1 MGTTRL
7 RSGNLRS
14 PGLWIIAVMSVLV
27 DICLCAVPSTAQ
39 SKGEALTFVQCADRD
54 IALTMI
60 NVLRIFTMSSP
71 KHADDG
77 RFLSLLHR
85 LGGAAM
91 LISPLLLL
99 VGESIRIRVRL
110 LVPEGPSTGFDYPGQ
125 LAAYQNH
132 PALMTASYVV
142 FALGWF
148 ALWPAFLS
156 LAALIGRTRPWWG
169 LLGGASALT
178 GLIALAFYEGINHL
192 AFQLVDRH
200 GLTTATAFLDEA
212 YTSPNLAYA
221 LTAAYNLGWIVL
233 AIGACLSR
241 TLGPWRSLCLAPM
254 TLHATGVL
262 KAGEPHGIAF
272 ILALMIAFIPLGLA
286 LVRGTTPTC
295 RTTAHR
301 SGTATTT

>member
-1 MGTTRL
+1 M
-7 RSGNLRS
+7 
-14 PGLWIIAVMSVLV
+14 
-27 DICLCAVPSTAQ
+27 
-39 SKGEALTFVQCADRD
+39 
-54 IALTMI
+54 ALTMI
-60 NVLRIFTMSSP
+60 GVLRILTKSSAE
-71 KHADDG
+71 HADDG

-99 VGESIRIRVRL
+99 VGESIRIRARL
-110 LVPEGPSTGFDYPGQ
+110 LVPDGPATGFDYPGQ
-125 LAAYQNH
+125 LAAHQHH

-156 LAALIGRTRPWWG
+156 LAVLIGRTRPWWG

-192 AFQLVDRH
+192 AFQLVDQQ
-200 GLTTATAFLDEA
+200 GLTTATAFLDRA
-212 YTSPNLAYA
+212 YATPNLAYA

-233 AIGACLSR
+233 AVGAYLSR

-254 TLHATGVL
+254 ALHATGVL

-272 ILALMIAFIPLGLA
+272 VLVLMVAFVPLGLG
-286 LVRGTTPTC
+286 LVRGSADS
-295 RTTAHR
+295 RR
-301 SGTATTT
+301 S